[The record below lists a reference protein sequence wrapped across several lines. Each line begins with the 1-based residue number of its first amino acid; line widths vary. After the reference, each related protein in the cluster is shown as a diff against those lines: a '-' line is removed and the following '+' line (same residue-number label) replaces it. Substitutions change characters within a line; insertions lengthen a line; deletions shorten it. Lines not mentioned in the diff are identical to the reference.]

1 MLLPGQRF
9 HSRGQRTG
17 KIEVMTDRA
26 AQTTLINAPLQRC
39 VDIVLD
45 FERYPEWARDVKEA
59 VVRGHDA
66 QGRPSRVEYRASALG
81 RSTHYTLE
89 YDYSQAPARLSWHL
103 VEGDIMRALNG
114 AYSFVE
120 VEGGTQVF
128 YELELDLVVP
138 LPGFVKRRAEA
149 RILIEAVKELKARAE
164 S

>member
-1 MLLPGQRF
+1 M
-9 HSRGQRTG
+9 
-17 KIEVMTDRA
+17 KAMTDRA
-26 AQTTLINAPLQRC
+26 AQTSHIDAPVEKC
-39 VDIVLD
+39 VQIVLD
-45 FERYPEWARDVKEA
+45 FERYPEWAKDVKEA
-59 VVRGHDA
+59 TVRDRDE

-89 YDYSQAPARLSWHL
+89 YDYSEAPARLSWHL
-103 VEGDIMRALNG
+103 VEGDIMRALDG

-128 YELELDLVVP
+128 YELDIELVVP